1 MTLITILIWTLTC
14 CCFTGC
20 SGQVT
25 VTQPP
30 AVTFTPGSTVTL
42 TCRTSQA
49 VIRDSRGDFI
59 FWMVFPMLVVLL
71 LGFLSQ
77 ESFANN
83 FLTQTD
89 KTKSVSLGGTVTIS
103 ATGSSNIGADLSW
116 YLQKP
121 GQPPKLLI
129 YKASTRSSG
138 TPSRFSG
145 SRSGSQYTLTISG
158 FQAEDA
164 GDYYC
169 LGDHGGG
176 VFTQ

>member
-1 MTLITILIWTLTC
+1 MSWSGPLLSPLC
-14 CCFTGC
+14 RC

-30 AVTFTPGSTVTL
+30 VVTSTPGSTVTL
-42 TCRTSQA
+42 T
-49 VIRDSRGDFI
+49 
-59 FWMVFPMLVVLL
+59 
-71 LGFLSQ
+71 
-77 ESFANN
+77 
-83 FLTQTD
+83 
-89 KTKSVSLGGTVTIS
+89 

-121 GQPPKLLI
+121 GETPKLLI
-129 YKASTRSSG
+129 YKASSLFSG

-145 SRSGSQYTLTISG
+145 SRSDSQYTLTISG

-169 LGDHGGG
+169 MGFHGGG

>member
-1 MTLITILIWTLTC
+1 
-14 CCFTGC
+14 
-20 SGQVT
+20 
-25 VTQPP
+25 
-30 AVTFTPGSTVTL
+30 
-42 TCRTSQA
+42 
-49 VIRDSRGDFI
+49 
-59 FWMVFPMLVVLL
+59 MVFPMLVVLL